1 MEIFFAL
8 VDFPVQSPHTSV
20 ERVASNRGFDAAIL
34 NRLHDASGRE
44 HVCVHAR
51 VGPPDFDRIVG
62 VTAAD

>member
-1 MEIFFAL
+1 MKVFFPL
-8 VDFPVQSPHTSV
+8 MNFSIQSSHTFV
-20 ERVASNRGFDAAIL
+20 ERVASNRGFDATIP

-44 HVCVHAR
+44 HVRIHAR